1 MPYKHLKEDRLLQQC
16 LDISS
21 GMFIA
26 LDKQGRVIL
35 ANEKASEILGYP
47 IDEIIGKN
55 WFSHFVSGSEG
66 EEIRAVF
73 AKIISGEITEVEFF
87 ENDVLTRSGELKT
100 VRWHNSILFDRKNIV
115 LGLLSSG
122 EDITDLKDTSSA
134 LMTKE
139 LQLQKIFD
147 LLPIGLWITDEN
159 GKLLKGNPA
168 GVKIWG
174 AEPHVG
180 IEEYGVFKAWRM
192 PGHEEIKPENWALAH
207 TIKEGVTIENELLE
221 IEAFDGK
228 KKLILNY
235 TAPVKNNEGIIEGA
249 IVVNLDVTE
258 EKKLE
263 QSLAESEERFQQ
275 AMKVTQDGIFDWNL
289 ITNEI
294 YYSPGW
300 KAMLGYNDDEIKND
314 FSVWE
319 ELTKEEDVKKS
330 WENLNNL
337 LEGKIDRFE
346 IEFKMKHKDG
356 HWVDILSRANKI
368 LDKNGKAVRIVGIHQ
383 DISELKQYREKLEEL
398 VKQRTEALEEKN
410 AELQK
415 YNKLF
420 IGREFRIKELRD
432 EVKELKRKLHIPDP
446 EMEFK

>member
-1 MPYKHLKEDRLLQQC
+1 MFYRHVEKESLLQQC

-26 LDKQGRVIL
+26 LDKQGIVIL
-35 ANEKASEILGYP
+35 ANEKASELLGLP
-47 IDEIIGKN
+47 IDEIIGKK
-55 WFSHFVSGSEG
+55 WFMSFVPGAEG
-66 EEIRAVF
+66 KEVRAVF
-73 AKIISGEITEVEFF
+73 AKIVSGDITSVEFF
-87 ENDVLTRSGELKT
+87 ENEILTSSGELKT
-100 VRWHNSILFDRKNIV
+100 ILWHNSILYDKKNNV
-115 LGLLSSG
+115 VGLLSSG
-122 EDITDLKDTSSA
+122 EDITDLKNTSSA
-134 LMTKE
+134 LMKKE

-159 GKLLKGNPA
+159 GKLVSGNPA

-180 IEEYGVFKAWRM
+180 IEEYGVFRAWRM
-192 PGHEEIKPENWALAH
+192 PGHEEIMPEDWALAH

-228 KKLILNY
+228 KKLVLNY
-235 TAPVKNNEGIIEGA
+235 TAPVMNDKSKIEGA
-249 IVVNLDVTE
+249 IVINLDVTE

-263 QSLAESEERFQQ
+263 QSLAKSEERFQQ
-275 AMKVTQDGIFDWNL
+275 AMKATQDGIFDWNL

-300 KAMLGYNDDEIKND
+300 KAILGYSDDEIKND

-330 WENLNNL
+330 WANLNDL

-346 IEFKMKHKDG
+346 MEFKMKHKNG

-368 LDKNGKAVRIVGIHQ
+368 NDKNGKAVRLVGVHV
-383 DISELKQYREKLEEL
+383 DITELKQYREKLEEL
-398 VKQRTEALEEKN
+398 VKQRTEDLEEKN
-410 AELQK
+410 AELQR

-420 IGREFRIKELRD
+420 IGREFRIKELR
-432 EVKELKRKLHIPDP
+432 EEMKTLKMKLAKYEPDV
-446 EMEFK
+446 EF

>member
-1 MPYKHLKEDRLLQQC
+1 MPFRHVESESLLQQC

-21 GMFIA
+21 GMFIG
-26 LDKQGRVIL
+26 LDKLGNVIL
-35 ANEKASEILGYP
+35 ANEKASEILGLP
-47 IDEIIGKN
+47 IEEIIGKN
-55 WFSHFVSGSEG
+55 WFDIFIPGVEG
-66 EEIRAVF
+66 EEVRAVF
-73 AKIISGEITEVEFF
+73 AKIITREITSVEFF
-87 ENDVLTRSGELKT
+87 ENEVITYTGDLKT
-100 VRWHNSILFDRKNIV
+100 IRWHNSILYDRDNNVI
-115 LGLLSSG
+115 GLLSSG
-122 EDITDLKDTSSA
+122 ADITALKDTSSA
-134 LMTKE
+134 LSKKE
-139 LQLQKIFD
+139 QQLQKIFD
-147 LLPIGLWITDEN
+147 LLPIGLWITDEK
-159 GKLLKGNPA
+159 GKLVSGNPA

-180 IEEYGVFKAWRM
+180 IEEYGMFKAWRM
-192 PGHEEIKPENWALAH
+192 PGREEIMPEDWALAH

-235 TAPVKNNEGIIEGA
+235 TAPLMTDDGKIEGA

-275 AMKVTQDGIFDWNL
+275 AMKATRDGLFDWNL

-300 KAMLGYNDDEIKND
+300 KAILGYSDDEIISNLSD
-314 FSVWE
+314 WE
-319 ELTKEEDVKKS
+319 KLTHPDHVAMIMEMVD
-330 WENLNNL
+330 NL
-337 LEGKIDRFE
+337 LKGKIDRLE

-356 HWVDILSRANKI
+356 DWVDILSRAKKI
-368 LDKNGKAVRIVGIHQ
+368 LDKSGKAVRIVGTHV
-383 DISELKQYREKLEEL
+383 DITELKQYREKLEEL
-398 VKQRTEALEEKN
+398 VLQRTEDLEEKN

-420 IGREFRIKELRD
+420 IGREFRIKELRE
-432 EVKELKRKLHIPDP
+432 EVKELKRKL
-446 EMEFK
+446 